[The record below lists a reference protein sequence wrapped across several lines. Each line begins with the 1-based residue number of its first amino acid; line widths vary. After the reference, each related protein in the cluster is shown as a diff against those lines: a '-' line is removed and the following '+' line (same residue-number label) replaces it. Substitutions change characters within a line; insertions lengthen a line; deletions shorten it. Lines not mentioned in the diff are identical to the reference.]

1 MMSTAAIDLQKN
13 QTIVFDGDS
22 LTALRRPP
30 AMDQWPWLRISN
42 SHRSWAD
49 VFSELLFAWQPELNL
64 TFRTTAVAGSTCRD
78 LKNRFDSMVAV
89 IKPNWVFITLGTNDV
104 NSDIPLDEFE
114 ATLREYIQR
123 VAEWGGQVVFL
134 YGLKP
139 CPHASANAEVKAEK
153 RLPYY
158 SVEEKIAAEYAHVY
172 GVDVGAGLL
181 DKAQVLYEQC
191 DLHNVY
197 SDGVHYSNLG
207 AIILAG
213 EVLKA
218 CGVIVPTPGSGR

>member
-1 MMSTAAIDLQKN
+1 MTAIGFQKN
-13 QTIVFDGDS
+13 QTVVFDGDS

-49 VFSELLFAWQPELNL
+49 VFSELIFSWQPELNL

-78 LKNRFDSMVAV
+78 LKERFDSTVAV
-89 IKPNWVFITLGTNDV
+89 IKPDWVFITLGSNDTRCE
-104 NSDIPLDEFE
+104 IPLDEFE
-114 ATLREYIQR
+114 ATLREYAQR
-123 VAEWGGQVVFL
+123 IGEWGGQVVFL

-139 CPHASANAEVKAEK
+139 CPNASDNAEAKAEK
-153 RLPYY
+153 RLPYDAI
-158 SVEEKIAAEYAHVY
+158 EENLADEYAHVH
-172 GVDVGAGLL
+172 GVDVGTGLL
-181 DKAQVLYEQC
+181 EKAQVLYEQC

-197 SDGVHYSNLG
+197 SDGTHFSNLG

-218 CGVIVPTPGSGR
+218 CGVILPTLGTG

>member
-1 MMSTAAIDLQKN
+1 METIDFKTN
-13 QTIVFDGDS
+13 QTVVFDGDS

-42 SHRSWAD
+42 AHRSWAD
-49 VFSELLFAWQPELNL
+49 VFSELLFAWRPELNL
-64 TFRTTAVAGSTCRD
+64 SFRTTAVAGSTCRD
-78 LKNRFDSMVAV
+78 LKERFDSTVVA
-89 IKPNWVFITLGTNDV
+89 IKPDWVFITLGTNDT
-104 NSDIPLDEFE
+104 NGEIPLEEFE
-114 ATLREYIQR
+114 ATLREYAER
-123 VAEWGGQVVFL
+123 VGEWGGQVVFL

-139 CPHASANAEVKAEK
+139 CPHASAKTEANAEKQQSYYAVEK
-153 RLPYY
+153 KLSIECPN
-158 SVEEKIAAEYAHVY
+158 VH
-172 GVDVGAGLL
+172 GVDVGSGLL
-181 DKAQVLYEQC
+181 EKAQILHKQY

-218 CGVIVPTPGSGR
+218 CGVVLPTLGTG